1 MGTALRS
8 ILHVNVLIV
17 GGLRRNY
24 FIKRTKKKKNIK
36 KGRYG
41 LNCAFHNS

>member
-17 GGLRRNY
+17 GGLLRNY
-24 FIKRTKKKKNIK
+24 FIRRTKKKKK
-36 KGRYG
+36 KKNKGDT
-41 LNCAFHNS
+41 N